1 MAVDYQNVDP
11 GILYSKYGIQLYN
24 PWTTYTSSNIYLY
37 NSLVFDSVTP
47 SSDKSSLICSLIYQ
61 LCAKFDNT
69 TNVYSS
75 NVIVVTFNLKDATR
89 TNTLYSTTL
98 TIGNLKNEKNI
109 ISDPTPVQLVLP
121 NTLSSYNF
129 FIEYN
134 ADLRSFA
141 QSDGSRGL
149 HWNHAGVNI
158 TDVRGAATLN
168 VTSEAQPILKQPPVI
183 NSLSNN
189 TVYTDPINGKSYTSV
204 SNSDTSISIAWSA
217 STKDD
222 DKCSKLTYRYMI
234 LYNGADTSW
243 SNEFTVNVSSSNS
256 GRFTIPDLSPNI
268 QYKVTVTAHNE
279 GGASEAKLITIRTR
293 NSKPSILTTIALPKV
308 DEATI
313 NYTFNKKVEAV
324 MYSMDNGSSWTTV
337 NLASAS
343 TDGSITLKVLSIN
356 HSYTVLLRG
365 RSTEALD
372 RQTSSNSTITFTTS
386 DIARFSDADSFIFG
400 NSTNV
405 RFSTPG
411 ISYTVKLHIKNSSKT
426 EIKTITLQTS
436 PATVTFEQSVLDGLY
451 KLFHRNNT
459 QDITMYISTTT
470 NNGTYNDSE
479 KTKTLTLTGIAKTGH
494 VGTPNNTTKRCRFYI
509 GDSNN
514 KTKKCVCW
522 VGNDN
527 KSKRTI

>member
-1 MAVDYQNVDP
+1 MAVNYKNIEP
-11 GILYSKYGIQLYN
+11 GNLSTYGIQLYS
-24 PWTTYTSSNIYLY
+24 PWTSYTSNHVYLY
-37 NSLVFDSVTP
+37 NTLEI
-47 SSDKSSLICSLIYQ
+47 SSAVPNADNTALICTLYYQ
-61 LCAKFDNT
+61 LRSMYNNT
-69 TNVYSS
+69 QDLRPNQK
-75 NVIVVTFNLKDATR
+75 IVVTFNLRDAS
-89 TNTLYSTTL
+89 NSTTL
-98 TIGNLKNEKNI
+98 YTTSITITNLQNANYI
-109 ISDPTPVQLVLP
+109 VSPSTPVQLIIP
-121 NTLSSYNF
+121 NTLSTYNF
-129 FIEYN
+129 FVEYS
-134 ADLRSFA
+134 ADLTDFNS
-141 QSDGSRGL
+141 GYGIL
-149 HWNHAGVNI
+149 WVTPNTYI
-158 TDVRGAATLN
+158 TTVRGAATLN

-189 TVYTDPINGKSYTSV
+189 NVYTDPINGKSYTSV

-313 NYTFNKKVEAV
+313 KYTFNKNVEAV

-372 RQTSSNSTITFTTS
+372 RQTSSNSTVTFTTS

-522 VGNDN
+522 VGNDS